1 MRGPSPTWLRLAAVC
16 VLLVVV
22 PVATYLFVYQ
32 RQRVEQA
39 TIRNFRA
46 LDAAADRVVE
56 VMERLNSVVGGAS
69 FGISPTMLDEVTVR
83 ITGQSTGCISD
94 EGVGPPRWRDHVEYR
109 SELFR
114 SRLPTAGQ
122 RLEFR
127 YTRAAKIL
135 LDHNRRNGGATE
147 RLWNQLHCLIDTHR
161 RYSAPVETIRVEVS
175 PFPRVSLRP
184 SNERCS
190 QPMPRAECRQI
201 LRQLLTAVECRE
213 PSQAPR
219 LNASRQGMEATI
231 ADCRPFEQRSR
242 DLHRTLKAFDGFE
255 GVLMAI
261 DHFGIR
267 STAELEQLMQQAT
280 GYLSRFF
287 DSHLIADGDGRILF
301 EADDARS
308 FATEADESH
317 VATPAFSSYVDIS
330 ELLRVDS
337 PPSDG
342 IRSGARGGG
351 DGRGPPISA
360 PSFRGRSFVE
370 IVRVQDI
377 ELRAF
382 VHPFVMDGIDV
393 SGDSER
399 TSREGGTPSNGAGR
413 PTFYMVAIV
422 DNSEFESAAIKLRL
436 SLVIYA
442 TLLLMVLLTLSPML
456 WLWTAG
462 DRLIIGRL
470 GLAGVCAT
478 PVLGVVLLVVL
489 ACGMMTN
496 RIDGQVLDGTLE
508 QVSDRM
514 VELFDQEL
522 REEIHKLQRRVP
534 RLLAR
539 ADSEAR
545 RQQPERKTHIW
556 RTTNTGRQ
564 KLSQLE
570 RTFYCD
576 DSDRTLPYRPPHR
589 DFNGMLID
597 DEGRQLVCVSS
608 GALTRTPKL
617 PLRFREYF
625 LLPKRGA
632 LWSPPT
638 GRRQPVGCRIRDPQD
653 KESLVPCIVD
663 DLPQP
668 GKRLVSLAR
677 PRSPPAAGVA
687 EVPYFLERID
697 SVVRADVQTVL
708 AVNTG
713 RLGKPV
719 AAAGVRLNSLDRA
732 VPPEHFD
739 FAVVDRETGRTLFHS
754 DDGLAMATNFVE
766 DVGGAPA
773 LRSLLNA
780 RAPDTI
786 DLVYAG
792 IPIRAHVRPLR
803 EGMPWALIVYR
814 GHEIED
820 RLTAVT
826 TALSI
831 LFTLLSLVLTAAF
844 VAVVAV
850 VIHWCR
856 PGTLLIQGVACSLG
870 RVMGMSSRFRWTAG
884 VSLALALALLP
895 YSPWLTWTPWPAA
908 NAWLP
913 WNPWNADSAWNPWRV
928 FPFFAVYSVIAAVA
942 LVVYCV
948 LGVSEPTAGNRY
960 GAGTVRRVLVLSA
973 VIVCLAVVP
982 AALWFGHHRAALG
995 VGVNHYLV
1003 DRTLE
1008 SVARAREDHRLDR
1021 LKEFG
1026 AGEAPAGDRTLHR
1039 LHKEPEPDESWL
1051 YAALRPVVGF
1061 SNLSNELMIYRA
1073 LPRATADGVASLYG
1087 TFSRTFGYAVGWPF
1101 PELHLGPL
1109 SVVSFIWVLLMAILV
1124 GGVACFICAICTIV
1138 GGRRGGV
1145 VELPDATAVL
1155 DGLKNGGSSPDRP
1168 RLVVLYRSRKDIQ
1181 AVVDELEKS
1190 PVFGLQRHSVIE
1202 HGNKWPRVVVTWTAA
1217 NTNNKPPLYVFDD
1230 LEEVLEH
1237 STEGRAL
1244 FDELEHLVNAR
1255 YPILVWSR
1263 VVPDYRYSDRFGPT
1277 DRWFHNRHGDGED
1290 RRSRWSN
1297 LAREFRSHLLRGS
1310 KLDQESFDKLLAG
1323 AGQSAMEYEARGVRK
1338 AMRKEADSNP
1348 ELLHAAGGVAADP
1361 ELATMGAD
1369 DACRLAITRFR
1380 KCAGSYFNELWER
1393 STHDERL
1400 QLCALA
1406 RGGVVNSRR
1415 TAALS
1420 SLVNRGLVEV
1430 HDRTGVVRLRSMAFG
1445 EFIRQE
1451 IDQGDLDAWRKEGGG
1466 GGWRLIWPPLAIT
1479 AVLGLAFLAMANP
1492 EMRTTLL
1499 TGLLGLLPVV
1509 LPFFRGGSSSASTG
1523 ATSAG

>member
-1 MRGPSPTWLRLAAVC
+1 MRGSSPTWLRLAAAC

-22 PVATYLFVYQ
+22 PVAVYLFVYQ

-56 VMERLNSVVGGAS
+56 VMQRLSSVVNGAS
-69 FGISPTMLDEVTVR
+69 FGISPTMLDEVSER
-83 ITGQSTGCISD
+83 ITGQRTGCVSD
-94 EGVGPPRWRDHVEYR
+94 EGVGPRPWGNHIERPA
-109 SELFR
+109 ELFR
-114 SRLPTAGQ
+114 LRRPSAAQ
-122 RLEFR
+122 RLGFR
-127 YTRAAKIL
+127 YTRAAQIL
-135 LDHNRRNGGATE
+135 LDDNRRSGGATE

-175 PFPRVSLRP
+175 PFPRVSLRRR
-184 SNERCS
+184 SNEGCS
-190 QPMPRAECRQI
+190 QQMPRAECRQI

-219 LNASRQGMEATI
+219 LNASRQGMAATI
-231 ADCRPFEQRSR
+231 ADCRPFDQRSR
-242 DLHRTLKAFDGFE
+242 DLHGALKAFDGSE
-255 GVLMAI
+255 GVLKAI

-267 STAELEQLMQQAT
+267 STAELEELMQQAT

-287 DSHLIADGDGRILF
+287 DSHLIADGTGRILF
-301 EADDARS
+301 EADAAPRA
-308 FATEADESH
+308 ATHVDESH
-317 VATPAFSSYVDIS
+317 VATPAFSSHVDIS
-330 ELLRVDS
+330 EFLRVDS
-337 PPSDG
+337 PLSGGTGFRARSEGDG
-342 IRSGARGGG
+342 SGA
-351 DGRGPPISA
+351 PVST

-370 IVRVQDI
+370 TVRVQDI
-377 ELRAF
+377 GLRVF
-382 VHPFVMDGIDV
+382 VHPFIMDRIDV
-393 SGDSER
+393 SGDSEPTAER
-399 TSREGGTPSNGAGR
+399 GRAPSNGTGR
-413 PTFYMVAIV
+413 PTFYMVGIV

-442 TLLLMVLLTLSPML
+442 TLLLLVLLTLSPML

-489 ACGMMTN
+489 ACGMVTN
-496 RIDGQVLDGTLE
+496 RIDGQVLDGTLQ

-522 REEIHKLQRRVP
+522 REEIHKLQGRVP

-545 RQQPERKTHIW
+545 RRRPEGKMHIW

-576 DSDRTLPYRPPHR
+576 DSDRTLPYSPLLR

-597 DEGRQLVCVSS
+597 DEGRQLVCLSS

-617 PLRFREYF
+617 ALEFREYF
-625 LLPKRGA
+625 LLPKGGA
-632 LWSPPT
+632 LWSSPT

-653 KESLVPCIVD
+653 EESLVPCIVD

-668 GKRLVSLAR
+668 GKRLVGFAHEPVPS
-677 PRSPPAAGVA
+677 AGVA
-687 EVPYFLERID
+687 DVRYLLERID

-732 VPPEHFD
+732 VPPEHVD
-739 FAVVDRETGRTLFHS
+739 FAVVDRETGKTLFHS

-773 LRSLLNA
+773 LWSLLHAGA
-780 RAPDTI
+780 RDTI

-792 IPIRAHVRPLR
+792 IPTRAHVRPLR
-803 EGMPWALIVYR
+803 EGMPWVLIVYR

-831 LFTLLSLVLTAAF
+831 FFTLLSLVLTAAF
-844 VAVVAV
+844 AVGVPL

-856 PGTLLIQGVACSLG
+856 PEMLEGVACSLG
-870 RVMGMSSRFRWTAG
+870 RVMGMSSRFRWAAG
-884 VSLALALALLP
+884 ASLALTLALLL

-908 NAWLP
+908 NPWLP
-913 WNPWNADSAWNPWRV
+913 WNAWNADSAWSPWRV
-928 FPFFAVYSVIAAVA
+928 FPFFAVYAVIAAVA

-960 GAGTVRRVLVLSA
+960 GGRTVRRVLVLSA

-982 AALWFGHHRAALG
+982 AGLWFGHHRAALG

-1008 SVARAREDHRLDR
+1008 SAARAREDYRLDR

-1039 LHKEPEPDESWL
+1039 LHKEPEPDEGWL

-1073 LPRATADGVASLYG
+1073 LPPATADDVASLYG
-1087 TFSRTFGYAVGWPF
+1087 TFSRTFGYDVRWPF
-1101 PELHLGPL
+1101 PKLRLGPL
-1109 SVVSFIWVLLMAILV
+1109 SVVSLIWLLLVAILV
-1124 GGVACFICAICTIV
+1124 LGIAYFICAICTIV
-1138 GGRRGGV
+1138 RGRRGGV
-1145 VELPDATAVL
+1145 VELPDADAVL
-1155 DGLKNGGSSPDRP
+1155 RHLNNGGSSPDRP
-1168 RLVVLYRSRKDIQ
+1168 ARVIVVYRSDRDREQFIWK
-1181 AVVDELEKS
+1181 LKKS
-1190 PVFGLQRHSVIE
+1190 SKLLQKHSVRT
-1202 HGNKWPRVVVTWTAA
+1202 HLDKWRRD
-1217 NTNNKPPLYVFDD
+1217 NKPPLYVFDD

-1237 STEGRAL
+1237 STEGRKL
-1244 FDELEHLVNAR
+1244 LDTLERLVDTR
-1255 YPILVWSR
+1255 SPILVWSR
-1263 VVPDYRYSDRFGPT
+1263 VVPDYRFSDRFGPT

-1323 AGQSAMEYEARGVRK
+1323 TSASAMEYEARGVRK

-1348 ELLHAAGGVAADP
+1348 ELLHAAVGVTTDAVADP
-1361 ELATMGAD
+1361 EWATMRAEYAG
-1369 DACRLAITRFR
+1369 RLAITTLR
-1380 KCAGSYFNELWER
+1380 KCAGSYFNELWVR

-1400 QLCALA
+1400 QLYALA

-1430 HDRTGVVRLRSMAFG
+1430 HDRTGVVRLRSGAFG
-1445 EFIRQE
+1445 EFIDQE
-1451 IDQGDLDAWRKEGGG
+1451 IDQDDLNAWRKKGGG
-1466 GGWRLIWPPLAIT
+1466 GGWRVIWPPLAIA

-1499 TGLLGLLPVV
+1499 TGLLGLLPAA
-1509 LPFFRGGSSSASTG
+1509 LPFFRGGSSSAPTG